1 MRSQSTDLHAA
12 AASNEGATASH
23 SQPIPQQPEDFLTIT
38 TVMKARGCKSP
49 TTIWSEIRDG
59 SFPPP
64 DKVIKRI
71 RYWRSSTIRQW
82 QDSDVGLLEPATA
95 HSGAL
100 TA

>member
-1 MRSQSTDLHAA
+1 MKSRSTDPHAA
-12 AASNEGATASH
+12 AAPNEGAAASH
-23 SQPIPQQPEDFLTIT
+23 SQPVLQKPEDLLTIT

-71 RYWRSSTIRQW
+71 RYWRSSTIRSW
-82 QDSDVGLLEPATA
+82 QDSDVGLLEPANA
-95 HSGAL
+95 PSAAL
-100 TA
+100 SA